1 MTQKPASSIVAAPPA
16 TVPEPRP
23 FLFLDPRP
31 VGVNPPEIDARGLDG
46 LAVAAACDV
55 PLLVRGLVN
64 FTIAQQNGTALETGR
79 RTPIVMSVLNR
90 RRRSARAWIMAILSG
105 MVDRPTLHALVKTWV
120 PHLTAT
126 GSDAKAALAPG
137 RTCIEYLRGA
147 ITASIFEQPA
157 DSLLPHAR
165 ALHVLDTVLGVHLA
179 ALQEAARGV
188 VAI

>member
-1 MTQKPASSIVAAPPA
+1 MKSAPIVAAPQA

-23 FLFLDPRP
+23 FLFLDPLP
-31 VGVNPPEIDARGLDG
+31 VGVKPPDIDARGLDC
-46 LAVAAACDV
+46 LEVACGCDV

-79 RTPIVMSVLNR
+79 RAPIVMSVLNR
-90 RRRSARAWIMAILSG
+90 RRRSARAWVMAILSG
-105 MVDRPTLHALVKTWV
+105 MVDRATLHALVKTWV

-126 GSDAKAALAPG
+126 GSDARAALAPG
-137 RTCIEYLRGA
+137 RSCIEYLRGA

-165 ALHVLDTVLGVHLA
+165 ALHVLDTVLAVHLA
-179 ALQEAARGV
+179 ALREAARGE
-188 VAI
+188 VAV